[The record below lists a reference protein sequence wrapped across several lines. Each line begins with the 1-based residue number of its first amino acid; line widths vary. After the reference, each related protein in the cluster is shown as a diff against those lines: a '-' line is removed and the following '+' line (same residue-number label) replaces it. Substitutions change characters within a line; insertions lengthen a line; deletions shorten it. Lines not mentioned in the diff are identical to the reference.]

1 MFCSWST
8 FCSLHI
14 SSLGLL
20 YHFKPP
26 SRHLCKKK
34 SRVFKLSI
42 QTWFK
47 LFEKALVKD
56 SSFLSRTEYSIT
68 HNSSFLQLF
77 AFGTPEKL
85 EEFMNR
91 KVSYR
96 HPPTMEYR
104 NLTLSIIGHFRVR
117 DRPSLPGHKSTLGLS
132 NKIEDFLQSSPEFLS
147 ISRILKMG
155 TSKIAIASNSL

>member
-1 MFCSWST
+1 MWTLEEEAF
-8 FCSLHI
+8 
-14 SSLGLL
+14 
-20 YHFKPP
+20 P
-26 SRHLCKKK
+26 SPSESCQLDGTSQC
-34 SRVFKLSI
+34 
-42 QTWFK
+42 
-47 LFEKALVKD
+47 
-56 SSFLSRTEYSIT
+56 
-68 HNSSFLQLF
+68 FLQLF